1 MIDSLLPDPT
11 PWERAVEAT
20 SAARWDLPAET
31 IAALARAADC
41 PAALIGYLAFARSA
55 DVWRDD
61 WPIERKR
68 AVTQRALL
76 DQGLKGALALHERY
90 LGYVDAE
97 LLRAVTPP
105 ARFAPGRRLT
115 PAEMDAMLADM
126 PEIRIKV
133 YADPR
138 GSGRRMFFERR
149 YYSSGCGWSTAGA
162 DDVHESRATLLRDGV
177 ATPLRIADVTPDGVD
192 AGLGVFSRLYLPHA
206 WSIARVLGRGQL
218 RRQRYWGRS
227 RATQWVVSFVVTGD
241 ALSRSVSPGL
251 YPAVVSPSRI
261 MARHAAARGKA
272 WLSHRSTLRRWLR
285 PSAAAE
291 YVYDSLRLWDESVS
305 VAHRRKRS
313 FWSWSWRGMPTH
325 SAILSIDAS
334 RPAKKRKRWRGG
346 GFHGF
351 YRARDGRALADAL
364 EAVRAASLP
373 HETILIDLETA
384 FERRFYG
391 A

>member
-1 MIDSLLPDPT
+1 MTESLLPDPT

-20 SAARWDLPAET
+20 SAARWGLPAET

-41 PAALIGYLAFARSA
+41 PPALIGYLAFARSG
-55 DVWRDD
+55 DLWRED

-68 AVTQRALL
+68 VVTQRALL
-76 DQGLKGALALHERY
+76 DQGLKGTLALHERY
-90 LGYVDAE
+90 LGYVDAK

-105 ARFAPGRRLT
+105 ARFAPGRSLT
-115 PAEMDAMLADM
+115 PAETDAQLAGM

-138 GSGRRMFFERR
+138 VADRRMFFARR
-149 YYSSGCGWSTAGA
+149 YYSSGCGWSGAGS
-162 DDVHESRATLLRDGV
+162 DVVHESRATLLRDGV
-177 ATPLRIADVTPDGVD
+177 TTPLRIADVRLEGVD
-192 AGLGVFSRLYLPHA
+192 AGFGVFSRLYLSHT
-206 WSIARVLGRGQL
+206 WSVARVLGRGQI

-227 RATQWVVSFVVTGD
+227 LATQWVVSFAVTDD

-251 YPAVVSPSRI
+251 YPAAASPRRV
-261 MARHAAARGKA
+261 MARHAAKAGKA
-272 WLSHRSTLRRWLR
+272 WLSHRVTWRRWFR
-285 PSAAAE
+285 PSDGAE
-291 YVYDSLRLWDESVS
+291 HVYDSLRLWDESVS
-305 VAHRRKRS
+305 IARRRKRS

-334 RPAKKRKRWRGG
+334 RPAKRRKRWRGG

-373 HETILIDLETA
+373 HESILVDLETA
-384 FERRFYG
+384 FQRRFYG

>member
-1 MIDSLLPDPT
+1 MTDSLLPDPT

-41 PAALIGYLAFARSA
+41 PPALIGYLAFARSV
-55 DVWRDD
+55 DLWRDD

-76 DQGLKGALALHERY
+76 DQGLKGTLALHERY

-97 LLRAVTPP
+97 LLHAVTPP
-105 ARFAPGRRLT
+105 ARFALGRRLT
-115 PAEMDAMLADM
+115 PAETDAMLAGM

-133 YADPR
+133 YADARAP
-138 GSGRRMFFERR
+138 GRRMFFGQH
-149 YYSSGCGWSTAGA
+149 YFSSGGGWSAAGGDA
-162 DDVHESRATLLRDGV
+162 VHESRATLLRDGV
-177 ATPLRIADVTPDGVD
+177 ETLLRIADVTPEGAD
-192 AGLGVFSRLYLPHA
+192 ASLGAFSRLYLPHA
-206 WSIARVLGRGQL
+206 WSAARVLGRGQL

-227 RATQWVVSFVVTGD
+227 RATQWVVSFVATGD

-251 YPAVVSPSRI
+251 YPAAVSPRRV
-261 MARHAAARGKA
+261 MAPHAASRGKA
-272 WLSHRSTLRRWLR
+272 WWSYRSTWRRWFR
-285 PSAAAE
+285 PSDGQE
-291 YVYDSLRLWDESVS
+291 HVYDSLRLWDESVS
-305 VAHRRKRS
+305 VARRRKRS
-313 FWSWSWRGMPTH
+313 FWSLSWRGMPTH
-325 SAILSIDAS
+325 SAVLSIDAS

-346 GFHGF
+346 GFSGF
-351 YRARDGRALADAL
+351 YRAHDARALVDAL

-373 HETILIDLETA
+373 HETILVDLETA
-384 FERRFYG
+384 FQRRFYG